1 MPVERQAGGEAL
13 SSGAKK
19 IHKLNQALEYAPNV
33 VFVAAR
39 DGTQHFAATAAYY
52 GTAV

>member
-1 MPVERQAGGEAL
+1 MPVERKAGGEDL
-13 SSGAKK
+13 SLREEK
-19 IHKLNQALEYAPNV
+19 IHKLQQALESAPNV

-39 DGTQHFAATAAYY
+39 DGAQHTAATATHH